1 MGSMN
6 FLMDGVF
13 GVDIC
18 LDNTRSRTHARLH
31 RKMSRLPQSD
41 RRTGRTPSPQ
51 HRLPRP
57 QMLPPPRTGL
67 ETAPLSTSS
76 GPMIEDAELELSGG
90 DRAPASAPATDGG
103 TEIFRV
109 KAKSIWSTMEVGN
122 SNNDNHVL
130 EDYLFM
136 CYDPIYE
143 FVMYQLLGDGAVQEA
158 VRTLTLYI
166 LAGLLAYKV
175 IERWEFLDSLY
186 FIVVTL
192 TTVGYGDIVPK
203 TTLGKLFT
211 PFYCVLGITLVLR
224 ALSPLLE
231 VLRGPWRD
239 RLLGYFGWQEASFDE
254 SEEVDTENVDDDGI
268 VNITANKSDFYFPA
282 IRRREMETALKNN
295 RRRVAL
301 AMVTPGVII
310 LIGAAI
316 HFFAI
321 RVPTETPFLG
331 VVDIVGVVDSF
342 YWAVVTASTLGYG
355 DIVPTGHFARVLVIL
370 YIPIS
375 VLALADAI
383 ADVQMVAIRKKI
395 RETDYG
401 RIADECLLRDAV
413 RNTLRGGTNYEPAL
427 SESEF
432 LIDQLLANSLVDPD
446 AVETIKGHF
455 RHLTRHGDFASDEQ
469 RMLTPKLVYLEIKER
484 ARTGAALS
492 VASEHCD
499 LVWRTKKSRT
509 KLLQRSGS
517 PTDREFRWK
526 SFETWR
532 DGSWQA
538 RVAAMETVVKEMD
551 VAAKGYNRA
560 KRVGS
565 RGF

>member
-1 MGSMN
+1 
-6 FLMDGVF
+6 
-13 GVDIC
+13 
-18 LDNTRSRTHARLH
+18 
-31 RKMSRLPQSD
+31 
-41 RRTGRTPSPQ
+41 
-51 HRLPRP
+51 
-57 QMLPPPRTGL
+57 MLPPPRTGL
-67 ETAPLSTSS
+67 ETAPPGTSS
-76 GPMIEDAELELSGG
+76 GPLIEDAEPESSGG
-90 DRAPASAPATDGG
+90 DGAPASAPATDGG
-103 TEIFRV
+103 TEVFGV
-109 KAKSIWSTMEVGN
+109 KAKSIWSTMEVGT
-122 SNNDNHVL
+122 SDKNDNHVL
-130 EDYLFM
+130 EDYLAM

-143 FVMYQLLGDGAVQEA
+143 FVLHQLLGDGAVQVA
-158 VRTLTLYI
+158 VRTLALYI
-166 LAGLLAYKV
+166 LAGMLAYKLF
-175 IERWEFLDSLY
+175 ERWEFSDCLY

-192 TTVGYGDIVPK
+192 TTVGYGDLVPK

-224 ALSPLLE
+224 ALSPVLE

-239 RLLGYFGWQEASFDE
+239 QVLGYFGWQEASFDE
-254 SEEVDTENVDDDGI
+254 SEELPDTENVDNDGI
-268 VNITANKSDFYFPA
+268 VNITVNKSDVHEAA

-321 RVPTETPFLG
+321 RVPSETPFLG
-331 VVDIVGVVDSF
+331 IVDIVGVVDSF

-355 DIVPTGHFARVLVIL
+355 DIVPVSHFARVLVII

-432 LIDQLLANSLVDPD
+432 LIDQLLANGLVDPD

-455 RHLTRHGDFASDEQ
+455 RQLTRHGDFASDEQ

-499 LVWRTKKSRT
+499 LVWRTMKSRT
-509 KLLQRSGS
+509 KFSQRSGS

-526 SFETWR
+526 SFEAWR

-538 RVAAMETVVKEMD
+538 RVLAMETVIKEMD
-551 VAAKGYNRA
+551 EAPKGYNRT